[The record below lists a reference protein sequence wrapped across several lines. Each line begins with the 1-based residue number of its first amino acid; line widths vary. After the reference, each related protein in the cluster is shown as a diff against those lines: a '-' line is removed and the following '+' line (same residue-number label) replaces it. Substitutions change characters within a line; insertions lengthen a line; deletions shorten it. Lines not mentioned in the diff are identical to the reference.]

1 MLFFEIPATYLW
13 KNSYSRVV
21 AYYHSDQSGS
31 LVQKQA
37 LLKVLSVPYLSV
49 VVKFII
55 SMKAMPIGRFCQMFV
70 AFLENLC
77 CINKKK
83 IYQSKVHIW

>member
-13 KNSYSRVV
+13 KNLHSRVV

-31 LVQKQA
+31 LVGATTLYQV

-83 IYQSKVHIW
+83 YISK